1 MLRLKSKGEIG
12 FGSAL
17 CTDLCG
23 SMAARGPVSSC
34 EIPGSGRSMGLVG
47 EPCVCVC
54 VFVCK
59 KESESHTWGCT
70 GVESHVTAYVTMPSS
85 LPHWEVV
92 GAAAVSPFP
101 RSEH

>member
-54 VFVCK
+54 VCVCVCLYVRK
-59 KESESHTWGCT
+59 RVRATHGDVLELSHM
-70 GVESHVTAYVTMPSS
+70 SQPM
-85 LPHWEVV
+85 
-92 GAAAVSPFP
+92 
-101 RSEH
+101 